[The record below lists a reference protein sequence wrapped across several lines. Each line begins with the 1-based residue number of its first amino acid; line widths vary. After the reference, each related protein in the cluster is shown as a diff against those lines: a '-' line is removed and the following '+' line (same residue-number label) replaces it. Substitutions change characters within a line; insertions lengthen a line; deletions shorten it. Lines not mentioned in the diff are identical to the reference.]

1 MKKIILI
8 LLSILFC
15 FSFSSCTSSKNIEG
29 KPDVT
34 DGNSVISNNSNIE
47 KQKNSTSQNND
58 NNDIKDKVTYQNKT
72 VSNIQLDFNGYR
84 TNLGTEDAQEL
95 FNLESLEEAES
106 AEFGMELGSIIII
119 YENGDEERFANVYMG
134 KDKDFYLQLE
144 NDNSKTYK
152 LADSSIMND
161 LL

>member
-1 MKKIILI
+1 MKKYILI

-15 FSFSSCTSSKNIEG
+15 FAFSSCTSSKNIEE
-29 KPDVT
+29 KT
-34 DGNSVISNNSNIE
+34 DATNANSIISNNSNSE
-47 KQKNSTSQNND
+47 KQKNSIFPNND
-58 NNDIKDKVTYQNKT
+58 NNDIKNEVTFQNKK

-95 FNLESLEEAES
+95 FSLESLEEAES
-106 AEFGMELGSIIII
+106 TEFGMELGSIIII
-119 YENGDEERFANVYMG
+119 YENGDEEQFANVYIG

-161 LL
+161 LF

>member
-1 MKKIILI
+1 MKKYILI

-15 FSFSSCTSSKNIEG
+15 FAFSSCTSSKNIEE
-29 KPDVT
+29 KT
-34 DGNSVISNNSNIE
+34 DATNANSIISNNSKSE
-47 KQKNSTSQNND
+47 KQKNSIFPNND
-58 NNDIKDKVTYQNKT
+58 NNDIKNEVTFQNKK

-106 AEFGMELGSIIII
+106 TEFGMELGSIIII
-119 YENGDEERFANVYMG
+119 YENGDEEQFANVYIG

-161 LL
+161 LF

>member
-1 MKKIILI
+1 M
-8 LLSILFC
+8 
-15 FSFSSCTSSKNIEG
+15 
-29 KPDVT
+29 T

-119 YENGDEERFANVYMG
+119 YEKNPPCVF
-134 KDKDFYLQLE
+134 L
-144 NDNSKTYK
+144 NSKGDLPKT
-152 LADSSIMND
+152 LFSIYQ
-161 LL
+161 LRHFYCI